1 MFWYVCRLWENLLS
15 SSSGWLLLKNVKR
28 ISASVK
34 AKLSKVG
41 HFSSWDEVFIYG
53 KYCSG
58 YAGIL
63 SWTSRILLGRGEMKH
78 VLPSYKCDN
87 KFMKKLLQLS
97 DLVNC
102 PAPLVI
108 LSRLSYKQPPSAVI
122 IKSVLVSLL
131 FFPYTSSQQE
141 LPEKIHSKLRDILKR
156 IFTSTHRSKRT
167 KLLYLFQ

>member
-1 MFWYVCRLWENLLS
+1 MFWIYCCHVRWVLRNHTGRDHFSNFFVSCCEFMYLCFNMFVDLLWETLLS

-41 HFSSWDEVFIYG
+41 RFSSWDEVFIYG

-58 YAGIL
+58 CAGIL
-63 SWTSRILLGRGEMKH
+63 PWTSRILLGRDGMKH
-78 VLPSYKCDN
+78 VLASYKCDN
-87 KFMKKLLQLS
+87 KFMKKLLELS

-108 LSRLSYKQPPSAVI
+108 LSRLSYKQPPSTVI
-122 IKSVLVSLL
+122 IKPVLVSLL
-131 FFPYTSSQQE
+131 FFPYISS
-141 LPEKIHSKLRDILKR
+141 
-156 IFTSTHRSKRT
+156 
-167 KLLYLFQ
+167 